1 MMKIVTHNLE
11 IQKQRIINALE
22 EGRVQDAIAIL
33 LTLHPADRADLFQ
46 ELDTE
51 AQRTLLAHLDIATIA
66 DLLEELDDEEAAEAA
81 EEIPTERLA
90 DVLDEM
96 EPDEAA
102 DLLGDLPP
110 EQAREA
116 LAEME
121 DADEVRPL
129 LVYPDET
136 AGGLMTTSYI
146 ALRRHTTAAQAIDF
160 LRHVSDRT
168 EIPFYLYVVDKERRL
183 VGVVDLRDLLAAPP
197 DTVMETI
204 MDPEVIFVTAG
215 ADQEEA
221 ARLMAKYDLAALPV
235 VDAQRRLVGV
245 ITYDDIVDVLEEEA
259 TEDIYHL
266 ASVSD
271 EDIDPGSPV
280 LEQLKGR
287 LPWLYLN
294 TLTSLF
300 ASWVIS
306 RFEDI
311 IAQAAVLALFQ
322 SVVAGQ
328 GGNTASQNVAMTVRA
343 IALGKLSPKAL
354 VRVLWKQFITGLMLG
369 ILVGTVVGVGVY
381 FWRGN
386 LYLSLVLA
394 LALVGNLSVGSMVGV
409 LVPLGLE
416 AIGVDPALASS
427 ILVTAVTDSSGFF
440 IFLSLASHFLSKIA
454 GA

>member
-1 MMKIVTHNLE
+1 MPTAVDTSLE
-11 IQKQRIINALE
+11 FHQKRIENALE
-22 EGRVQDAIAIL
+22 QGRIQDAIALL
-33 LTLHPADRADLFQ
+33 LTLHPADRAEIFNR
-46 ELDTE
+46 LDDE
-51 AQRTLLAHLDIATIA
+51 AQRTLLTSLDIATIA
-66 DLLEELDDEEAAEAA
+66 DLLEELDDEEAVEAA
-81 EEIPTERLA
+81 EEIPPERLA

-110 EQAREA
+110 EQAAEA

-136 AGGLMTTSYI
+136 AGGLMTTTYI
-146 ALRRHTTAAQAIDF
+146 ALRRHTTAAQAIEF
-160 LRHVSDRT
+160 LRQVSDRT
-168 EIPFYLYVVDKERRL
+168 EIPFYLFVVDKERRL
-183 VGVVDLRDLLAAPP
+183 VGVVDLRDLLAAAPN
-197 DTVMETI
+197 TEMEAI

-215 ADQEEA
+215 TDQEEV
-221 ARLMAKYDLAALPV
+221 ARLMAKYDLAAIPV
-235 VDAQRRLVGV
+235 VDSQRRLIGV

-271 EDIDPGSPV
+271 EDIDPESPV
-280 LEQLKGR
+280 KEQLKGR

-294 TLTSLF
+294 TLTALF

-306 RFEDI
+306 HFEHI

-354 VRVLWKQFITGLMLG
+354 VRVLWKQFITGLLLG
-369 ILVGTVVGVGVY
+369 ILVGSVVGIGVY

-386 LYLSLVLA
+386 AYLSLVLG
-394 LALVGNLSVGSMVGV
+394 LALVGNLSVGSVVGV
-409 LVPLGLE
+409 LVPLGLQ

-427 ILVTAVTDSSGFF
+427 ILVTAVTDSTGFF
-440 IFLSLASHFLSKIA
+440 IFLSLAAHFLDKIVQ
-454 GA
+454 

>member
-1 MMKIVTHNLE
+1 MHIATAESLE
-11 IQKQRIINALE
+11 FQQKRIEKALE
-22 EGRVQDAIAIL
+22 EGRTSEAIAIWL
-33 LTLHPADRADLFQ
+33 NLHPADRAEVFQ
-46 ELDTE
+46 RLDE
-51 AQRTLLAHLDIATIA
+51 EHQRALITNLDVASIA

-129 LVYPDET
+129 LGYPDES
-136 AGGLMTTSYI
+136 AGGLMTTTYI
-146 ALRRHTTAAQAIDF
+146 ALRRQTTAAQAIEF
-160 LRHVSDRT
+160 LRQVSDRT

-183 VGVVDLRDLLAAPP
+183 VGVVDLRDLLADPP
-197 DTVMETI
+197 DTVMEDI
-204 MDPEVIFVTAG
+204 MDPDVIYVTAG
-215 ADQEEA
+215 TDQEKVA
-221 ARLMAKYDLAALPV
+221 HIMAKYDLAAIPV
-235 VDAQRRLVGV
+235 VDSKRRLIGV

-271 EDIDPGSPV
+271 EDIDPESP
-280 LEQLKGR
+280 LIEQLKGR

-294 TLTSLF
+294 TLTALF

-306 RFEDI
+306 HFENI

-328 GGNTASQNVAMTVRA
+328 GGNAASQNVAMTVRA

-354 VRVLWKQFITGLMLG
+354 VRVLIKQFFAGLLLG
-369 ILVGTVVGVGVY
+369 ILVGSVVGVGVY

-386 LYLSLVLA
+386 LYLSLVLGM
-394 LALVGNLSVGSMVGV
+394 ALVGNLSVGSVVGV
-409 LVPLGLE
+409 LVPLGLQ

-440 IFLSLASHFLSKIA
+440 IFLSLASHFLSKII

>member
-1 MMKIVTHNLE
+1 MEATTMQSLTF
-11 IQKQRIINALE
+11 QRQRIETALE
-22 EGRVQDAIAIL
+22 QGRIQDAIAIL
-33 LTLHPADRADLFQ
+33 LTLHPADRADVFE
-46 ELDTE
+46 ELDETE
-51 AQRTLLAHLDIATIA
+51 RRALLAHLDIATIA
-66 DLLEELDDEEAAEAA
+66 DLLEEMEDEEAAETA
-81 EEIPTERLA
+81 EEIPPERLA
-90 DVLDEM
+90 EVLDEM

-110 EQAREA
+110 EQAAEA

-129 LVYPDET
+129 LLYPDET
-136 AGGLMTTSYI
+136 AGGLMTTTYV
-146 ALRRHTTAAQAIDF
+146 ALRRQTTAAQAIDF
-160 LRHVSDRT
+160 LRQISDRA
-168 EIPFYLYVVDKERRL
+168 EIPFYLFVVDKERRL
-183 VGVVDLRDLLAAPP
+183 VGVVDLRDLLAVSP
-197 DTVMETI
+197 DTVMEDI
-204 MDPEVIFVTAG
+204 MDPDVIYVTAG
-215 ADQEEA
+215 TDQEEV
-221 ARLMAKYDLAALPV
+221 ARVMVKYDLAALPV
-235 VDAQRRLVGV
+235 VDAKKRLVGV

-271 EDIDPGSPV
+271 EDLDPESPV
-280 LEQLKGR
+280 LEQIKGR

-294 TLTSLF
+294 TLTALF

-306 RFEDI
+306 HFEDI

-343 IALGKLSPKAL
+343 IALGKISPRAL
-354 VRVLWKQFITGLMLG
+354 LRALWKQFITGLMLG
-369 ILVGTVVGVGVY
+369 VLVGVVVGIGVY

-394 LALVGNLSVGSMVGV
+394 LALIGNLSVGSIVGV
-409 LVPLGLE
+409 LVPLALE
-416 AIGVDPALASS
+416 AVGIDPALASS
-427 ILVTAVTDSSGFF
+427 ILVTAVTDASGFF
-440 IFLSLASHFLSKIA
+440 IFLTLAAHFLSKIM

>member
-1 MMKIVTHNLE
+1 MHIATAESLE
-11 IQKQRIINALE
+11 FQQKRIEKALE
-22 EGRVQDAIAIL
+22 EGRTSEAIAIWL
-33 LTLHPADRADLFQ
+33 NLHPADRAEVFQ
-46 ELDTE
+46 RLDEEHQHALITN
-51 AQRTLLAHLDIATIA
+51 LDVASIA
-66 DLLEELDDEEAAEAA
+66 DLLEELDDEEAAETA
-81 EEIPTERLA
+81 EEIPTDKLA

-129 LVYPDET
+129 LGYPDES
-136 AGGLMTTSYI
+136 AGGLMTTTYI
-146 ALRRHTTAAQAIDF
+146 ALRRQTTAAQAIEF
-160 LRHVSDRT
+160 LRQVSDRT
-168 EIPFYLYVVDKERRL
+168 EIPFYIFVVDKERRL
-183 VGVVDLRDLLAAPP
+183 VGVVDLRDLLAVPP
-197 DTVMETI
+197 DTVMEDI
-204 MDPEVIFVTAG
+204 MDPDVIYVTAG
-215 ADQEEA
+215 TDQEKVA
-221 ARLMAKYDLAALPV
+221 HIMAKYDLAAIPV
-235 VDAQRRLVGV
+235 VDSKRRLIGV

-271 EDIDPGSPV
+271 EDIDPESP
-280 LEQLKGR
+280 LIEQLKGR

-294 TLTSLF
+294 TLTALF

-306 RFEDI
+306 HFENI

-328 GGNTASQNVAMTVRA
+328 GGNAASQNVAMTVRA

-354 VRVLWKQFITGLMLG
+354 VRVLIKQFFAGLLLG
-369 ILVGTVVGVGVY
+369 ILVGSVVGIGVY

-386 LYLSLVLA
+386 LYLSLVLG
-394 LALVGNLSVGSMVGV
+394 LALVGNLSVGSVVGV
-409 LVPLGLE
+409 LVPLALQ

-440 IFLSLASHFLSKIA
+440 IFLTLASHFLSKII
-454 GA
+454 GT

>member
-1 MMKIVTHNLE
+1 MHIATAESLE
-11 IQKQRIINALE
+11 FQQKRIEKALE
-22 EGRVQDAIAIL
+22 EGRTSEAIAIWL
-33 LTLHPADRADLFQ
+33 NLHPADRAEVFQ
-46 ELDTE
+46 RLDEEHQHALITN
-51 AQRTLLAHLDIATIA
+51 LDVASIA
-66 DLLEELDDEEAAEAA
+66 DLLEELDDEEAAETA
-81 EEIPTERLA
+81 EEIPTDKLA

-129 LVYPDET
+129 LGYPDES
-136 AGGLMTTSYI
+136 AGGLMTTTYI
-146 ALRRHTTAAQAIDF
+146 ALRRQTTAAQAIEF
-160 LRHVSDRT
+160 LRQVSDRT
-168 EIPFYLYVVDKERRL
+168 EIPFYIFVVDKERRL
-183 VGVVDLRDLLAAPP
+183 VGVVDLRDLLAVPP
-197 DTVMETI
+197 DTVMEDI
-204 MDPEVIFVTAG
+204 MDPDVIYVTAG
-215 ADQEEA
+215 TDQEKVA
-221 ARLMAKYDLAALPV
+221 HIMAKYDLAAIPV
-235 VDAQRRLVGV
+235 VDSKRRLIGV

-271 EDIDPGSPV
+271 EDIDPESP
-280 LEQLKGR
+280 LIEQLKGR

-294 TLTSLF
+294 TLTALF

-306 RFEDI
+306 HFENI

-328 GGNTASQNVAMTVRA
+328 GGNAASQNVAMTVRA

-354 VRVLWKQFITGLMLG
+354 VRVLIKQFFAGLLLG
-369 ILVGTVVGVGVY
+369 ILVGSVVGIGVY

-386 LYLSLVLA
+386 LYLSLVLG
-394 LALVGNLSVGSMVGV
+394 LALVGNLSVGSVVGV
-409 LVPLGLE
+409 LVPLALQ

-440 IFLSLASHFLSKIA
+440 IFLTLASRFLSKII
-454 GA
+454 GT

>member
-1 MMKIVTHNLE
+1 MTIATTESLKF
-11 IQKQRIINALE
+11 QRKRIETALR
-22 EGRVQDAIAIL
+22 EGRVDDAITL
-33 LTLHPADRADLFQ
+33 MLGLHPADQAEIFRA
-46 ELDTE
+46 LDKE
-51 AQRTLLAHLDIATIA
+51 YRQTLLAHLDVATIA
-66 DLLEELDDEEAAEAA
+66 DLLEELDDEEAVEV
-81 EEIPTERLA
+81 IQYISTERLA

-110 EQAREA
+110 ERAREA

-136 AGGLMTTSYI
+136 AGGLMTTTYI
-146 ALRRHTTAAQAIDF
+146 ALRRQTTAAQALEF
-160 LRHVSDRT
+160 LRQVSDRT

-183 VGVVDLRDLLAAPP
+183 VGVVDLRDLLVVSP
-197 DTVMETI
+197 DTVMESI
-204 MDPEVIFVTAG
+204 MDPDVIYVTAG
-215 ADQEEA
+215 TDQEEV
-221 ARLMAKYDLAALPV
+221 ARIMSKYDLAAIPV
-235 VDAQRRLVGV
+235 VDARQRLVGV

-271 EDIDPGSPV
+271 EDLDPQSPV
-280 LEQLKGR
+280 SEQLKGR

-294 TLTSLF
+294 TLTALF
-300 ASWVIS
+300 GSWVIS
-306 RFEDI
+306 NFESI

-343 IALGKLSPKAL
+343 IALGKISPRSLLK
-354 VRVLWKQFITGLMLG
+354 VLWRQFVVGLLLG
-369 ILVGTVVGVGVY
+369 ILVGVVVGLGVY

-386 LYLSLVLA
+386 LYLSLVLG
-394 LALVGNLSVGSMVGV
+394 LALVGNLSVGSIVGV

-440 IFLSLASHFLSKIA
+440 IFLSLAAHYLDKIIVH
-454 GA
+454 

>member
-1 MMKIVTHNLE
+1 MKIATAESL
-11 IQKQRIINALE
+11 KFQRKRIETALRE
-22 EGRVQDAIAIL
+22 NRVAEAIAIL
-33 LTLHPADRADLFQ
+33 QALHPADRAEIFNT
-46 ELDTE
+46 LDE
-51 AQRTLLAHLDIATIA
+51 EQRRLLLNHLDIATIA
-66 DLLEELDDEEAAEAA
+66 DLLEELDDEEALEAIA
-81 EEIPTERLA
+81 GISTERLA

-136 AGGLMTTSYI
+136 AGGLMTTTYI
-146 ALRRHTTAAQAIDF
+146 ALRRQTTAAQALEF
-160 LRHVSDRT
+160 LRQVSDRT

-183 VGVVDLRDLLAAPP
+183 VGVVDLRDLLVVSP
-197 DTVMETI
+197 DTVMESI
-204 MDPEVIFVTAG
+204 MDPDVIYVTAG
-215 ADQEEA
+215 TDQEDV
-221 ARLMAKYDLAALPV
+221 ARIMSKYDLAAIPV
-235 VDAQRRLVGV
+235 VDAKQRLIGV
-245 ITYDDIVDVLEEEA
+245 ITYDDIVDVMEEEA

-271 EDIDPGSPV
+271 EDLDPQSPV
-280 LEQLKGR
+280 GEQLKGR

-294 TLTSLF
+294 TLTALF
-300 ASWVIS
+300 GSWVIS
-306 RFEDI
+306 NFEHI

-343 IALGKLSPKAL
+343 IALGKISPRSLLK
-354 VRVLWKQFITGLMLG
+354 VLWRQFVVGLLLG
-369 ILVGTVVGVGVY
+369 ILVGTVVGLGVY

-394 LALVGNLSVGSMVGV
+394 LALVGNLSVGSIIGV

-427 ILVTAVTDSSGFF
+427 ILVTAVTDSTGFF
-440 IFLSLASHFLSKIA
+440 IFLSLAAHYLDKIIVH
-454 GA
+454 

>member
-1 MMKIVTHNLE
+1 MHIATAESLE
-11 IQKQRIINALE
+11 FQQKRIEKALE
-22 EGRVQDAIAIL
+22 EGRTSEAIAIWL
-33 LTLHPADRADLFQ
+33 NLHPADRAEVFQ
-46 ELDTE
+46 RLDE
-51 AQRTLLAHLDIATIA
+51 EHQRALITNLDVASIA

-129 LVYPDET
+129 LGYPDES
-136 AGGLMTTSYI
+136 AGGLMTTTYI
-146 ALRRHTTAAQAIDF
+146 ALRRQTTAAQAIEF
-160 LRHVSDRT
+160 LRQVSDRT

-183 VGVVDLRDLLAAPP
+183 VGVVDLRDLLAVPP
-197 DTVMETI
+197 DTVMEDI
-204 MDPEVIFVTAG
+204 MDPDVIYVTAG
-215 ADQEEA
+215 TDQEKVA
-221 ARLMAKYDLAALPV
+221 HIMAKYDLAAIPV
-235 VDAQRRLVGV
+235 VDSKRRLIGV

-271 EDIDPGSPV
+271 EDIDPESP
-280 LEQLKGR
+280 LIEQLKGR

-294 TLTSLF
+294 TLTALF

-306 RFEDI
+306 HFENI

-328 GGNTASQNVAMTVRA
+328 GGNAASQNVAMTVRA

-354 VRVLWKQFITGLMLG
+354 VRVLIKQFFAGLLLG
-369 ILVGTVVGVGVY
+369 ILVGSVVGVGVY

-386 LYLSLVLA
+386 LYLSLVLGM
-394 LALVGNLSVGSMVGV
+394 ALVGNLSVGSVVGV
-409 LVPLGLE
+409 LVPLGLQ

-440 IFLSLASHFLSKIA
+440 IFLSLASHFLSKII

>member
-1 MMKIVTHNLE
+1 MHIATAESLE
-11 IQKQRIINALE
+11 FQQKRIEKALE
-22 EGRVQDAIAIL
+22 EGRTSEAIAIWL
-33 LTLHPADRADLFQ
+33 NLHPADRAEVFQ
-46 ELDTE
+46 RLDEEHQHALITN
-51 AQRTLLAHLDIATIA
+51 LDVASIA
-66 DLLEELDDEEAAEAA
+66 DLLEELDDEEAAETA
-81 EEIPTERLA
+81 EEIPTDKLA

-129 LVYPDET
+129 LGYPDES
-136 AGGLMTTSYI
+136 AGGLMTTTYI
-146 ALRRHTTAAQAIDF
+146 ALRRQTTAAQAIEF
-160 LRHVSDRT
+160 LRQVSDRT
-168 EIPFYLYVVDKERRL
+168 EIPFYIFVVDKERRL
-183 VGVVDLRDLLAAPP
+183 VGVVDLRDLLAVPP
-197 DTVMETI
+197 DTVMEDI
-204 MDPEVIFVTAG
+204 MDPDVIYVTAG
-215 ADQEEA
+215 TDQEKVA
-221 ARLMAKYDLAALPV
+221 HIMAKYDLAAIPV
-235 VDAQRRLVGV
+235 VDSKRRLIGV

-271 EDIDPGSPV
+271 EDIDPESP
-280 LEQLKGR
+280 LIEQLKGR

-294 TLTSLF
+294 TLTALF

-306 RFEDI
+306 HFENI

-328 GGNTASQNVAMTVRA
+328 GGNAASQNVAMTVRA

-354 VRVLWKQFITGLMLG
+354 VRVLIKQFFAGLLLG
-369 ILVGTVVGVGVY
+369 ILVGSVVGIGVY

-386 LYLSLVLA
+386 LYLSLVLG
-394 LALVGNLSVGSMVGV
+394 LALVGNLSVGSVVGV
-409 LVPLGLE
+409 LVPLALQ

-440 IFLSLASHFLSKIA
+440 IFLTLASHFLSKIM

>member
-1 MMKIVTHNLE
+1 MHIATAESLE
-11 IQKQRIINALE
+11 FQQKRIEKALE
-22 EGRVQDAIAIL
+22 EGRTSEAIAIWL
-33 LTLHPADRADLFQ
+33 NLHPADRAEVFQ
-46 ELDTE
+46 RLDEEHQHALITN
-51 AQRTLLAHLDIATIA
+51 LDVASIA

-81 EEIPTERLA
+81 EEIPTDKLA

-129 LVYPDET
+129 LGYPDES
-136 AGGLMTTSYI
+136 AGGLMTTTYI
-146 ALRRHTTAAQAIDF
+146 ALRRQTTAAQAIEF
-160 LRHVSDRT
+160 LRQVSDRT
-168 EIPFYLYVVDKERRL
+168 EIPFYIFVVDKERRL
-183 VGVVDLRDLLAAPP
+183 VGVVDLRDLLAVPP
-197 DTVMETI
+197 DTVMEDI
-204 MDPEVIFVTAG
+204 MDPDVIYVTAG
-215 ADQEEA
+215 TDQEKVA
-221 ARLMAKYDLAALPV
+221 HIMAKYDLAAIPV
-235 VDAQRRLVGV
+235 VDSKRRLIGV

-271 EDIDPGSPV
+271 EDIDPESP
-280 LEQLKGR
+280 LIEQLKGR

-294 TLTSLF
+294 TLTALF

-306 RFEDI
+306 HFENI

-328 GGNTASQNVAMTVRA
+328 GGNAASQNVAMTVRA

-354 VRVLWKQFITGLMLG
+354 VRVLIKQFFAGLLLG
-369 ILVGTVVGVGVY
+369 ILVGSVVGIGVY

-386 LYLSLVLA
+386 LYLSLVLG
-394 LALVGNLSVGSMVGV
+394 LALVGNLSVGSVVGV
-409 LVPLGLE
+409 LVPLALQ

-440 IFLSLASHFLSKIA
+440 IFLTLASHFLSKII

>member
-1 MMKIVTHNLE
+1 MHIATAESLE
-11 IQKQRIINALE
+11 FQQKRIEKALD
-22 EGRVQDAIAIL
+22 EGRTSEAIAIWL
-33 LTLHPADRADLFQ
+33 NLHPADRAEVFQ
-46 ELDTE
+46 RLDE
-51 AQRTLLAHLDIATIA
+51 EHQRALITNLDVASIA

-81 EEIPTERLA
+81 EEIPTDRLA

-129 LVYPDET
+129 LGYPDES
-136 AGGLMTTSYI
+136 AGGLMTTTYI
-146 ALRRHTTAAQAIDF
+146 AFRRQTTAAQAIEF
-160 LRHVSDRT
+160 LRQVSDRT
-168 EIPFYLYVVDKERRL
+168 EIPFYIFVVDKERRL

-197 DTVMETI
+197 DTVMEDI
-204 MDPEVIFVTAG
+204 MDPDVIYVTAG
-215 ADQEEA
+215 TDQEKVA
-221 ARLMAKYDLAALPV
+221 HIMAKYDLAAIPV
-235 VDAQRRLVGV
+235 VDSKRRLIGV
-245 ITYDDIVDVLEEEA
+245 ITYDDIVEVLEEEA

-271 EDIDPGSPV
+271 ENIDPESP
-280 LEQLKGR
+280 LIEQLKGR

-294 TLTSLF
+294 TLTALF

-306 RFEDI
+306 HFESI

-328 GGNTASQNVAMTVRA
+328 GGNAASQNVAMTVRA

-354 VRVLWKQFITGLMLG
+354 VRVLIKQFFAGLLLG
-369 ILVGTVVGVGVY
+369 ILVGSVVGVGVY

-386 LYLSLVLA
+386 LYLSLVLG
-394 LALVGNLSVGSMVGV
+394 LALVGNLSVGSVVGV
-409 LVPLGLE
+409 LVPLALQ

-440 IFLSLASHFLSKIA
+440 IFLTLASHFLSKII
-454 GA
+454 GT

>member
-1 MMKIVTHNLE
+1 MPTAVDTSLE
-11 IQKQRIINALE
+11 FQQKRIQNALE
-22 EGRVQDAIAIL
+22 QGRIQDAIAL
-33 LTLHPADRADLFQ
+33 LITLHPADRAEIFNR
-46 ELDTE
+46 LDDE
-51 AQRTLLAHLDIATIA
+51 AQRTLLTRLDIATIA
-66 DLLEELDDEEAAEAA
+66 DLLEELDDEEAVEAA
-81 EEIPTERLA
+81 EEIPPDRLA

-110 EQAREA
+110 EQAAEA

-129 LVYPDET
+129 LIYPDET

-146 ALRRHTTAAQAIDF
+146 ALRRHTTAAQAIEF
-160 LRHVSDRT
+160 LRQVSDRT
-168 EIPFYLYVVDKERRL
+168 EIPFYLFVVDKERRL
-183 VGVVDLRDLLAAPP
+183 VGVVDLRDLLATAPN
-197 DTVMETI
+197 TKMEAI
-204 MDPEVIFVTAG
+204 MDPDVIFVTAG
-215 ADQEEA
+215 TDQEEV
-221 ARLMAKYDLAALPV
+221 ARVMAKYDLAAIPV
-235 VDAQRRLVGV
+235 VDAQRRLIGV

-271 EDIDPGSPV
+271 EDIDPESPV
-280 LEQLKGR
+280 KEQLKGR

-294 TLTSLF
+294 TLTALF

-306 RFEDI
+306 HFENI

-354 VRVLWKQFITGLMLG
+354 VRVLWKQFLTGLLLG
-369 ILVGTVVGVGVY
+369 VLVGSVVGVGVY

-386 LYLSLVLA
+386 LYLSMVLG
-394 LALVGNLSVGSMVGV
+394 LALVGNLSVGSVVGV
-409 LVPLGLE
+409 LVPLGLQ

-427 ILVTAVTDSSGFF
+427 ILVTAVTDSAGFF
-440 IFLSLASHFLSKIA
+440 IYLSLAAHFLDKIA
-454 GA
+454 K

>member
-1 MMKIVTHNLE
+1 MDVTTTESL
-11 IQKQRIINALE
+11 KFQRKRIASALQ
-22 EGRVQDAIAIL
+22 EGRIAEAIAIL
-33 LTLHPADRADLFQ
+33 LTLHPADRAEIFNALGA
-46 ELDTE
+46 EN
-51 AQRTLLAHLDIATIA
+51 QRLLLTHLDIATIA
-66 DLLEELDDEEAAEAA
+66 DLLEELDDEEALEAA

-136 AGGLMTTSYI
+136 AGGLMTTTYI
-146 ALRRHTTAAQAIDF
+146 ALRRQTTAAQALEF
-160 LRHVSDRT
+160 LRQVSDRA

-183 VGVVDLRDLLAAPP
+183 VGVVDLRDLLAVSP

-204 MDPEVIFVTAG
+204 MDPDVIFVTAG
-215 ADQEEA
+215 TDQEDV
-221 ARLMAKYDLAALPV
+221 ARIMAKYDLAAIPV
-235 VDAQRRLVGV
+235 VDAKHRLIGV
-245 ITYDDIVDVLEEEA
+245 ITYDDIVDVMEEEA

-271 EDIDPGSPV
+271 EDIDPQSPV
-280 LEQLKGR
+280 GEQLKGR

-294 TLTSLF
+294 TLTALF
-300 ASWVIS
+300 GSWVIS
-306 RFEDI
+306 HFEHI

-343 IALGKLSPKAL
+343 IALGKISPRALLKAL
-354 VRVLWKQFITGLMLG
+354 WQQFVVGLLLG
-369 ILVGTVVGVGVY
+369 ILVGTVVALGVY

-386 LYLSLVLA
+386 LYLSLVLG
-394 LALVGNLSVGSMVGV
+394 LALVGNLSVGAVVGV

-416 AIGVDPALASS
+416 SAGVDPALASS

-440 IFLSLASHFLSKIA
+440 IFLSLAAHYLDKIIA
-454 GA
+454 H

>member
-1 MMKIVTHNLE
+1 MQIATAESLDFQ
-11 IQKQRIINALE
+11 QKRIESALRA
-22 EGRVQDAIAIL
+22 GRTAEAIAIW
-33 LTLHPADRADLFQ
+33 LTLHPADRAEVFRRLAEDDQ
-46 ELDTE
+46 H
-51 AQRTLLAHLDIATIA
+51 TLLTHLDIATIA

-129 LVYPDET
+129 LGYPDES
-136 AGGLMTTSYI
+136 AGGLMTTTYI
-146 ALRRHTTAAQAIDF
+146 ALRRQTTAAQALEF
-160 LRHVSDRT
+160 LRQVSDRA

-183 VGVVDLRDLLAAPP
+183 VGVVDLRDLLVAPP
-197 DTVMETI
+197 HTVMETI
-204 MDPEVIFVTAG
+204 MDPDVIFVTAG
-215 ADQEEA
+215 TDQEEV
-221 ARLMAKYDLAALPV
+221 ARIMAKYDLAAIPV
-235 VDAQRRLVGV
+235 VNAKHRLIGV
-245 ITYDDIVDVLEEEA
+245 ITYDDIVDVMEEEA

-271 EDIDPGSPV
+271 EDIDPESPV
-280 LEQLKGR
+280 MEQLKGR

-294 TLTSLF
+294 TLTALF

-306 RFEDI
+306 HFEAI

-328 GGNTASQNVAMTVRA
+328 GGNAASQNVAMTVRA

-354 VRVLWKQFITGLMLG
+354 ARVLWKQFITGLMLG

-386 LYLSLVLA
+386 LYLSLVLGM
-394 LALVGNLSVGSMVGV
+394 ALVGNLSVGSVVGV
-409 LVPLGLE
+409 LVPLALQ
-416 AIGVDPALASS
+416 AVGVDPALASS

-440 IFLSLASHFLSKIA
+440 IFLSLAAHFLSKII
-454 GA
+454 GG

>member
-1 MMKIVTHNLE
+1 MHIATARTLKFQ
-11 IQKQRIINALE
+11 QKRIERALE
-22 EGRVQDAIAIL
+22 EGRTAEAIAIL
-33 LTLHPADRADLFQ
+33 LTLHPADRAEVFQ
-46 ELDTE
+46 RLDNN
-51 AQRTLLAHLDIATIA
+51 AQRTLLTHLDISTIA
-66 DLLEELDDEEAAEAA
+66 ELLEELDDEEAAEAA
-81 EEIPTERLA
+81 EEIPTDRLA

-121 DADEVRPL
+121 DAEEVRPL

-136 AGGLMTTSYI
+136 AGGLMTTTYV
-146 ALRRHTTAAQAIDF
+146 ALRRQTTAAQAIDF
-160 LRHVSDRT
+160 LRQVSDRT

-183 VGVVDLRDLLAAPP
+183 VGVVDLRDLIAVPP
-197 DTVMETI
+197 DTVMEAI
-204 MDPEVIFVTAG
+204 MDPDVISIPAG

-235 VDAQRRLVGV
+235 VDAQRHLVGV

-294 TLTSLF
+294 TLTALF

-306 RFEDI
+306 RFEDV

-322 SVVAGQ
+322 SVVTGQ

-343 IALGKLSPKAL
+343 LALGKLSPKSL
-354 VRVLWKQFITGLMLG
+354 LRVLWKQFITGLLLG
-369 ILVGTVVGVGVY
+369 VLVGSIVGVGVY

-386 LYLSLVLA
+386 LYLSLVLSM
-394 LALVGNLSVGSMVGV
+394 ALVGNLSVGALVGV

-427 ILVTAVTDSSGFF
+427 ILVTGVTDASGFF
-440 IFLSLASHFLSKIA
+440 IFLSLASHFLSKII
-454 GA
+454 GG